1 MFSSGQLI
9 FVIIFALVFVFVLVM
24 TYRKDANL
32 HKNYYKGVFWILIIF
47 VAFISG
53 IAAIKFFLGY

>member
-9 FVIIFALVFVFVLVM
+9 FGIIFATVFVSVMVM

-32 HKNYYKGVFWILIIF
+32 HKIYYKGVFWILIIF

>member
-1 MFSSGQLI
+1 M
-9 FVIIFALVFVFVLVM
+9 FVFVLVM

>member
-1 MFSSGQLI
+1 MFSSGQQI
-9 FVIIFALVFVFVLVM
+9 FGIIFAIVFVFVLLM

-32 HKNYYKGVFWILIIF
+32 HKKYYEGVFWILIIF

-53 IAAIKFFLGY
+53 IVAIKFFLRY

>member
-1 MFSSGQLI
+1 MFSSGQQI
-9 FVIIFALVFVFVLVM
+9 FGIIFALVFVFVLLM

-32 HKNYYKGVFWILIIF
+32 HKKYYEGVFWILIIF